1 MEQILDVT
9 IEQIS
14 NLGSGIAKV
23 DGMVIFVENTCPKD
37 KVRIQI
43 TKKTKTYAIG
53 KLLEILEP
61 SPHRVEPICPMQ
73 KVCGACQIQFIDYK
87 YQLELKKQIVE
98 DYARNLEI
106 KVGDTIPSPQTTE
119 YRHKIPNFRN
129 STFKKNS
136 CRLLQTKITRNS

>member
-73 KVCGACQIQFIDYK
+73 KVCGACQLQFIDYE
-87 YQLELKKQIVE
+87 YQLKLKNLYQFFQLLYFILKQ
-98 DYARNLEI
+98 
-106 KVGDTIPSPQTTE
+106 
-119 YRHKIPNFRN
+119 F
-129 STFKKNS
+129 TFKTGKYEHLFPKFFNEFFYFKS
-136 CRLLQTKITRNS
+136 FRIFFCFYF